1 MSFDERHR
9 AALEASIA
17 DARAHGNTA
26 YASELAAELAE
37 GRIPSEDDLVEN
49 WAYSEQGLD
58 FESEANLRREDA
70 REGIRRIKSA
80 AVREY
85 LAELGIDDRKPALV
99 MSEAEIRDI
108 AGGYGWVCTDTYGP
122 VRNHHVSF
130 EGRALC
136 GERFRAVAD
145 RNSMGEYRLG
155 DQDGD
160 CPRCARCLAFDLTE
174 ARMAS
179 GE

>member
-9 AALEASIA
+9 AALEESIA

-58 FESEANLRREDA
+58 FKSEANRRREDA
-70 REGIRRIKSA
+70 REGVRRIKSA

-85 LAELGIDDRKPALV
+85 LAELGTDDAKPAQV

-108 AGGYGWVCTDTYGP
+108 AGGYGWVCTDTYGQ
-122 VRNHHVSF
+122 VRHHHVAF
-130 EGRALC
+130 EGLALC
-136 GERFRAVAD
+136 GERFPALASR
-145 RNSMGEYRLG
+145 SELGEYRLG
-155 DQDGD
+155 AHDGD
-160 CPRCARCLAFDLTE
+160 CPKCARRLTFDLTE
-174 ARMAS
+174 ARAS
-179 GE
+179 DGE